1 MKNLFSWRIKPSEA
15 EFSDLWQN
23 ATFVFDT
30 NFLLDLYR
38 VSRFTTEDFL
48 NILEHIQDR
57 VWLPHQVANEFFDD
71 REGEIQK
78 EAESFQKAL
87 SEIEK
92 WKAEQQ
98 SFSRLRGFLSQ
109 AGRIVSSEVECL
121 FNDQKTYFDS
131 IEQVE
136 KSFREKIEQLEK
148 DHASLN
154 PDEDFIL
161 EKLLL
166 LFDTKVGEPFPEEDL
181 KNLKKEADER
191 YQRLQAPGFKD
202 KDKKDERKYG
212 DFILWKQILN
222 FAKKESR
229 PVIFVTGEKKEDW
242 WKKRGHE
249 IVSPREDLRREFL
262 EFTQQPFWMY
272 RTQRFYELAEKKLK
286 VEINPRSIDEII
298 AIADLESVDETDD
311 ESLRQVIE
319 QIQVS
324 DSATQSLEQNKMSKA
339 FSQMVAGS
347 NLVAKAMA
355 EQYNLAGVFQIL
367 AASNQILAEQYN
379 LAGVSQIL
387 AASNQIL
394 ADRSNGINA
403 LAQTADD
410 LSQVHEQAKIAE
422 SDDS

>member
-136 KSFREKIEQLEK
+136 KSFR
-148 DHASLN
+148 A
-154 PDEDFIL
+154 
-161 EKLLL
+161 
-166 LFDTKVGEPFPEEDL
+166 
-181 KNLKKEADER
+181 
-191 YQRLQAPGFKD
+191 
-202 KDKKDERKYG
+202 
-212 DFILWKQILN
+212 
-222 FAKKESR
+222 
-229 PVIFVTGEKKEDW
+229 
-242 WKKRGHE
+242 
-249 IVSPREDLRREFL
+249 
-262 EFTQQPFWMY
+262 
-272 RTQRFYELAEKKLK
+272 
-286 VEINPRSIDEII
+286 
-298 AIADLESVDETDD
+298 AIP
-311 ESLRQVIE
+311 
-319 QIQVS
+319 
-324 DSATQSLEQNKMSKA
+324 NSK
-339 FSQMVAGS
+339 SS
-347 NLVAKAMA
+347 K
-355 EQYNLAGVFQIL
+355 
-367 AASNQILAEQYN
+367 
-379 LAGVSQIL
+379 
-387 AASNQIL
+387 
-394 ADRSNGINA
+394 
-403 LAQTADD
+403 
-410 LSQVHEQAKIAE
+410 
-422 SDDS
+422 

>member
-1 MKNLFSWRIKPSEA
+1 
-15 EFSDLWQN
+15 
-23 ATFVFDT
+23 
-30 NFLLDLYR
+30 
-38 VSRFTTEDFL
+38 
-48 NILEHIQDR
+48 
-57 VWLPHQVANEFFDD
+57 
-71 REGEIQK
+71 
-78 EAESFQKAL
+78 
-87 SEIEK
+87 
-92 WKAEQQ
+92 
-98 SFSRLRGFLSQ
+98 
-109 AGRIVSSEVECL
+109 VECL

>member
-15 EFSDLWQN
+15 EFSDLWKN

-38 VSRFTTEDFL
+38 VSRFTAEDYL
-48 NILEHIQDR
+48 NNILEHIQNR
-57 VWLPHQVANEFFDD
+57 VWLPHQVASEFFDR
-71 REGEIQK
+71 REGVIQK
-78 EAESFQKAL
+78 EAESFQKAI
-87 SEIEK
+87 SELEK

-98 SFSRLRGFLSQ
+98 SFSRLRGCLSQ

-181 KNLKKEADER
+181 TNLKKEADER

-202 KDKKDERKYG
+202 KNKKDEREYG
-212 DFILWKQILN
+212 DFLLWKQILN

-229 PVIFVTGEKKEDW
+229 PIIFVTGEKKDDW
-242 WKKRGHE
+242 WIKRNGKP
-249 IVSPREDLRREFL
+249 VSPREDLRCEFL
-262 EFTQQPFWMY
+262 EVTQQPFWIY
-272 RTQRFYELAEKKLK
+272 QTQDFLDLVVQRLK
-286 VEINPRSIDEII
+286 IKIEQRSIDETI
-298 AIADLESVDETDD
+298 AIADLETDD
-311 ESLRQVIE
+311 ESLRQDLE
-319 QIQVS
+319 QIQIS
-324 DSATQSLEQNKMSKA
+324 DSTTQSLEQNKMSKA

-355 EQYNLAGVFQIL
+355 EQYNLAGVSQIL